1 MYYTSPIRCI
11 TQQLF
16 SPGRER
22 GVCSLKVR
30 TLKRKKTQRLKM
42 ISGCRSYKTRYRKH
56 SKRILIQAMLV
67 SRSSLLSALLVLAS
81 RMPRTPVVDWSIG
94 RLVDWSIGRLVD
106 WSTGRLVDWSIGRL
120 VDWSIGRLVDWSI
133 GRLVDWSIGRL
144 VDWSIGRL
152 VDWSIGRL
160 VDCFLGC
167 RQLTSEDQQRSPSSS
182 PTGAQTSPNRSVS
195 GTFQTW
201 RSTA

>member
-1 MYYTSPIRCI
+1 MYYTTMYYTSPIRCI

-120 VDWSIGRLVDWSI
+120 SNSME
-133 GRLVDWSIGRL
+133 STFC
-144 VDWSIGRL
+144 
-152 VDWSIGRL
+152 
-160 VDCFLGC
+160 VDCLQEAL
-167 RQLTSEDQQRSPSSS
+167 RKY
-182 PTGAQTSPNRSVS
+182 
-195 GTFQTW
+195 GTRDERNSWQ
-201 RSTA
+201 SYSY